1 MCSVID
7 ADNDITLSLLT
18 RYFVHCTEEQDTTY
32 LINILTLLTT
42 PERDAALIEYRQAH
56 PIPQTWLARMIRG
69 ASTLRKLFD
78 KCGTHLTQTMKSELS
93 AGLVQ
98 DFIVLLFELV
108 NKQGKALS
116 SEIRQSSSFWTNLF
130 IYMRRNAER
139 KISATDKAAERRARG
154 SIRNCIGFTANWM
167 HACHFDAPAQLRPFV
182 ELCVKAD
189 LFGALDPAL
198 PRVASMQGVNSTS
211 AYAAAAETPPNRA
224 CLRPTQCSSRG
235 YSSAWRPSPK
245 RRPNSYGTSS
255 PAPARGTRCSWPRLS
270 TRSRSSRAGRASL
283 T

>member
-1 MCSVID
+1 MGIFLELRAARVY
-7 ADNDITLSLLT
+7 NTITIISIVKFTESKLYVVLLIFLTQAYRVQPYTYILSS
-18 RYFVHCTEEQDTTY
+18 CTY

-56 PIPQTWLARMIRG
+56 PIPRTWLARMISG

-98 DFIVLLFELV
+98 DFVVLLFELV
-108 NKQGKALS
+108 NSQGKTLS

-211 AYAAAAETPPNRA
+211 AYAAAAQTP
-224 CLRPTQCSSRG
+224 
-235 YSSAWRPSPK
+235 
-245 RRPNSYGTSS
+245 
-255 PAPARGTRCSWPRLS
+255 
-270 TRSRSSRAGRASL
+270 
-283 T
+283 